1 MDTLPWNRQCN
12 RRNIFSNH
20 TSSVKIMPHDGNDN
34 WSYAYLNLGEK
45 NGNPQF
51 LGWVDKNE
59 PKPALSVNR
68 R

>member
-1 MDTLPWNRQCN
+1 
-12 RRNIFSNH
+12 
-20 TSSVKIMPHDGNDN
+20 MPHDGNDN